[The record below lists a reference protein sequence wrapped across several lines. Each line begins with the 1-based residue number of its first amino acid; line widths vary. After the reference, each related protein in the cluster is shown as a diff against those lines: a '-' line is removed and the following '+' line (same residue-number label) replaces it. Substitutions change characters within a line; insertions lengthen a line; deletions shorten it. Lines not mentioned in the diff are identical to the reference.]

1 MKVPLSTTSSLSQS
15 QQPYRSNSDP
25 RLGSVWVVRLALS
38 PYIKISGLKDKDVN
52 KSSNGLYEQG
62 AMADFFGSGDILL
75 MYCNGLDRYVPV
87 QYLLS
92 IYLIESSKFLSDQLL
107 FIFLF
112 SLGIKSNTFFLWSI
126 NDNFANMKFCSLFID
141 FFYIIFFIAF
151 LFIIISF
158 FNLIKF

>member
-87 QYLLS
+87 QYS
-92 IYLIESSKFLSDQLL
+92 VSTYLIESNEFLSHQLL
-107 FIFLF
+107 YIFLF
-112 SLGIKSNTFFLWSI
+112 FLNIKSNTFFLSSI
-126 NDNFANMKFCSLFID
+126 NDNFADMNF
-141 FFYIIFFIAF
+141 
-151 LFIIISF
+151 
-158 FNLIKF
+158 

>member
-15 QQPYRSNSDP
+15 QPYRSNSDP

-112 SLGIKSNTFFLWSI
+112 LLVFFIFNTFFLWSI
-126 NDNFANMKFCSLFID
+126 NDNFAHMKFCSLFIN

-151 LFIIISF
+151 ISIIISF